1 MKIGDKIIY
10 FGKEYVILDYDEEE
24 RSYLIES
31 DEDYPMWVTD
41 NEINLSDYL
50 HCE

>member
-1 MKIGDKIIY
+1 MKVGDKIIY
-10 FGKEYVILDYDEEE
+10 FGKEYTILDYDEEE

-31 DEDYPMWVTD
+31 DEYPMWITD
-41 NEINLSDYL
+41 DEINLSDYL